1 MERTK
6 VFKNGGSLAVR
17 LPKKYALPVGD
28 VMIDERD
35 GVLVL
40 IPVDDKGWPADL
52 EKWFSPDVGD
62 WEVPTRPKDSRA
74 LDL

>member
-1 MERTK
+1 MEITK

-40 IPVDDKGWPADL
+40 IPVDEKGWPADL
-52 EKWFSPDVGD
+52 ETWFSPDFGD
-62 WEVPTRPKDSRA
+62 LEIPSRPKDSRPVE
-74 LDL
+74 L

>member
-35 GVLVL
+35 GMLVL
-40 IPVDDKGWPADL
+40 MPLDSKGWPDDL
-52 EKWFSPDVGD
+52 ESWFSDIGD
-62 WEVPTRPKDSRA
+62 LEAPARPTDSKPVEI
-74 LDL
+74 

>member
-28 VMIDERD
+28 VMIAERD
-35 GVLVL
+35 GVFML

-52 EKWFSPDVGD
+52 EKWFSPDFGD
-62 WEVPTRPKDSRA
+62 LEIPARPKDSKPV
-74 LDL
+74 DV

>member
-17 LPKKYALPVGD
+17 IPKKYALPLGD
-28 VMIDERD
+28 VMIDQRN

-40 IPVDDKGWPADL
+40 LPVDDKDWPGDLETRFSALADL
-52 EKWFSPDVGD
+52 EIPV
-62 WEVPTRPKDSRA
+62 RAKDSRPV
-74 LDL
+74 DF

>member
-28 VMIDERD
+28 VMIDQRD
-35 GVLVL
+35 GMLVL
-40 IPVDDKGWPADL
+40 IALDAKGWPDDLETWFSDFADL
-52 EKWFSPDVGD
+52 EAP
-62 WEVPTRPKDSRA
+62 PRPADSKPVEI
-74 LDL
+74 

>member
-1 MERTK
+1 MEITK

-35 GVLVL
+35 GMLVL
-40 IPVDDKGWPADL
+40 IPVDEKGWPADL
-52 EKWFSPDVGD
+52 ETRFEVLGD
-62 WEVPTRPKDSRA
+62 LEIPARPKDSRPIEF
-74 LDL
+74 